1 MSNRPFSFQI
11 SETDG
16 IPLRCDNH
24 ITRHLSDM
32 RGQFLDQ
39 RAYDAIHSK
48 DDVLLYEV
56 YEIKLPEVEGELQHG
71 ISVVHPGK
79 VGCEYFMTKGH
90 FHKVLNTAE
99 VYYCLHG
106 EGVMLME
113 TPEGDWSVEEMHPG
127 AVVYVPPRWGHR
139 SVNTNLHSNLVM
151 FFVYPANAGH
161 DYISIEQQ
169 GFRKLIVDREGRYEI
184 IDNPNW
190 ISPDVR

>member
-16 IPLRCDNH
+16 IPQRCDNH

-39 RAYDAIHSK
+39 HAYDSIHNK

-56 YEIKLPEVEGELQHG
+56 YEIKLPEVEGELQYG

-79 VGCEYFMTKGH
+79 VGSEYFMTKGH
-90 FHKVLNTAE
+90 FHKVLDTAE
-99 VYYCLHG
+99 IYYGLQG
-106 EGVMLME
+106 EGVMVME
-113 TPEGDWSVEEMHPG
+113 TPEGDWAVEEMYPG

-139 SVNTNLHSNLVM
+139 SVNTNLHRNLVM
-151 FFVYPANAGH
+151 FFVYPGNAGH
-161 DYISIEQQ
+161 DYKSIEQQ

-190 ISPDVR
+190 NSPDMR